1 MPFEGRGESLM
12 ARKKG
17 YGLLRERML
26 IFLWPMFMLLWFS
39 AAGAEEKI
47 TVGEVVVTATR
58 HEEQATDVP
67 ASVTVI
73 SEKDIK
79 NSTAQNIPELLRSAV
94 GVHVNDITGNGRAY
108 TVDLRGFGETAAL
121 NTLVL
126 VDGRRINAADLS
138 GVDWMDIPLE
148 RVSRVEII
156 RGGRGSVLYGDNATG
171 GVINIITKEGA
182 GGLNGGFDLAAGS
195 YGTLKSNA
203 YAGGSLKDFVLQL
216 SGNYLWS
223 DGYRDN
229 SKTDSKDL
237 GVNASYYVRDF
248 MRIGFSSGYHK
259 DLTGLPGAL
268 KESDFAAGASRTDS
282 KFPND
287 FAETKDYY
295 FALTP
300 EVYFL
305 GENVLKLDTSFRK
318 RDFSSFS
325 SGDWGN
331 FLGKSGIETTSF
343 SPQVV
348 LKQNFA
354 GIRNTLT
361 AGIDYHKTDN
371 DIVNDSLFFGSRS
384 MGVFNLKKEDRGY
397 YAHDELNITEPLRV
411 SGGYRHDSATFNFQP
426 STPESLSMSRDA
438 YTAGVN
444 YAFFKRSYA
453 YVSYSKSFRYPL
465 LDELFSFFSNTINT
479 SLVPQVSDNYEA
491 GVRYYFSDSF
501 YLHTNVFRLDTEK
514 EIFFNPVT
522 YQNENLDGETRRQGV
537 ELSFEAKAT
546 DTLTVRG
553 SYTYMSAK
561 IRGGAF
567 SGKNVPNVP
576 EHKATMDVLYN
587 ITNGATAILSG
598 LYVGERPFVS
608 DFPNDFGNQE
618 GYFLLNA
625 KFTYRWKFCR
635 AFLDINNLTNK
646 RYSQYGVI
654 GGVPLER
661 AFYPSPGR
669 NFLAGISFTL

>member
-1 MPFEGRGESLM
+1 ME
-12 ARKKG
+12 RKKG
-17 YGLLRERML
+17 YGLLRGRML
-26 IFLWPMFMLLWFS
+26 TFLSLMLILLLFS
-39 AAGAEEKI
+39 SVGAEEKI

-58 HEEQATDVP
+58 HEEQATNVP
-67 ASVTVI
+67 ANVTVI
-73 SEKDIK
+73 SEKEIR
-79 NSTAQNIPELLRSAV
+79 NSTAQNIPELLRTAV
-94 GVHVNDITGNGRAY
+94 GIHVNDIAGNGRFY

-148 RVSRVEII
+148 RVSRIEII
-156 RGGRGSVLYGDNATG
+156 RGGRGSVLYGDNAAG

-182 GGLNGGFDLAAGS
+182 GGLNAGLDLAAGS
-195 YGTLKSNA
+195 YGTFKSSA
-203 YAGGSLKDFVLQL
+203 YAGGSLKDFALQL
-216 SGNYLWS
+216 SGNYLRS

-237 GVNASYYVRDF
+237 GLSASYYVKDF
-248 MRIGFSSGYHK
+248 MRIGFSTGYHK
-259 DLTGLPGAL
+259 DHTGLPGAL

-282 KFPND
+282 NFPND

-295 FALTP
+295 FALSP
-300 EVYFL
+300 EVYFF
-305 GENVLKLDTSFRK
+305 GENVLRLDTSYRK

-325 SGDWGN
+325 SGDFGN
-331 FLGKSGIETTSF
+331 FLGKSGSETTSF

-361 AGIDYHKTDN
+361 AGIDYQKTEN

-384 MGVFNLKKEDRGY
+384 IGVFNLKKEDIGY
-397 YAHDELNITEPLRV
+397 YAHDEVNITEPLRV
-411 SGGYRHDSATFNFQP
+411 SGGYRHDRASFSFQP
-426 STPESLSMSRDA
+426 GTPESVSMSRDA

-444 YAFFKRSYA
+444 YTFFKRSYA
-453 YVSYSKSFRYPL
+453 YVSYSRSFRYPL
-465 LDELFSFFSNTINT
+465 LDELYSFFTNTINT
-479 SLVPQVSDNYEA
+479 ALVPQVSDNYEA
-491 GVRYYFSDSF
+491 GVRHYFSDDLF
-501 YLHTNVFRLDTEK
+501 VHVNVFRLDTDN

-522 YQNENLDGETRRQGV
+522 FQNENIDGKTRRDGV
-537 ELSFEAKAT
+537 ELSFDAKAT
-546 DTLTVRG
+546 NWLTLRG

-561 IRGGAF
+561 IREGVFAGR
-567 SGKNVPNVP
+567 NVPDVP
-576 EHKATMDVLYN
+576 RHKATMDVTYH
-587 ITNGATAILSG
+587 ITNEAAAILNG
-598 LYVGERPFVS
+598 VYVGGRPFVS
-608 DFPNDFGNQE
+608 DFANDFGNQD
-618 GYFLLNA
+618 GYFLVNA
-625 KFTYRWKFCR
+625 KFTYRWKSCR

-654 GGVPLER
+654 GGFPLER